1 MASPHRKRSLVDCTS
16 SALKT
21 LMPRPKRAWRSEEQL
36 VTIHALGILN
46 ASYRRFQ

>member
-1 MASPHRKRSLVDCTS
+1 MTSPHRKRSLVDCTS

-46 ASYRRFQ
+46 ASDRRFQ